1 MENNPTFEGPK
12 GTGPKLEH
20 VAAARGRGHWR
31 DVWSKFRRR
40 RLALVSLILI
50 TFIYLLGIFAPL
62 IQTHDYQETNLR
74 RTQQGPD
81 IENWLGT
88 DRAGRDLY
96 TRVLWGIQT
105 TVIITVTTF
114 VTGSLFLGVSIGLVA
129 GYFRGWIDAVI
140 MRVGEVVS
148 AFPDILLIILL
159 AATLR
164 PRIIELARNIEDST
178 GISGLVSSGIVDYV
192 VIGIALL
199 PLSWFG
205 MMRLVRGQVLV
216 LRDAEYVQAARA
228 MGTSTPRILFRHILP
243 NVVSPIIV
251 SVSFGIG
258 AIALSEVVLSF
269 FGLGVQ
275 PPRPSLGVMIGEV
288 TARGGASVSVLR
300 DHPEQLLAPIIVVW
314 LLIFCWNIVGDALN
328 DVLNPRAR

>member
-1 MENNPTFEGPK
+1 MNTDSATSELK
-12 GTGPKLEH
+12 
-20 VAAARGRGHWR
+20 RSRSHWR
-31 DVWSKFRRR
+31 QVWANFRRR
-40 RLALVSLILI
+40 RLAFISLII
-50 TFIYLLGIFAPL
+50 VAIIYLLGIVAPL
-62 IQTHDYQETNLR
+62 IQTHDYQETNIGK
-74 RTQQGPD
+74 TQQGPD
-81 IENWLGT
+81 NENWLGT
-88 DRAGRDLY
+88 DRLGRDIY
-96 TRVLWGIQT
+96 TRVVWGIQT
-105 TVIITVTTF
+105 TVIITATTLI
-114 VTGSLFLGVSIGLVA
+114 TGSLFLGVTMGLMA

-140 MRVGEVVS
+140 MRIGEVIS

-164 PRIIELARNIEDST
+164 PRIVELARAIEDST
-178 GISGLVSSGIVDYV
+178 NITGLVSSGVVDYL
-192 VIGIALL
+192 VIGVALL

-205 MMRLVRGQVLV
+205 MMRLVRGQVLA
-216 LRDAEYVQAARA
+216 LRDAEYVEAARA
-228 MGTSTPRILFRHILP
+228 IGTSTPRILFRHILP
-243 NVVSPIIV
+243 NVVSPVIV

-328 DVLNPRAR
+328 DVFNPRAR

>member
-1 MENNPTFEGPK
+1 MTSATQTDHLIDDLPS
-12 GTGPKLEH
+12 
-20 VAAARGRGHWR
+20 ARGHWR
-31 DVWSKFRRR
+31 NVWSKFRRR
-40 RLALVSLILI
+40 RLALISLILI
-50 TFIYLLGIFAPL
+50 TFIYLLGIFAPV
-62 IQTHDYQETNLR
+62 IQTHDYQETDLR
-74 RTQQGPD
+74 RTQQGPSA
-81 IENWLGT
+81 ENWFGT

-96 TRVLWGIQT
+96 TRVVWGIQT

-114 VTGSLFLGVSIGLVA
+114 ITGSLFLGVSVGLVA

-140 MRVGEVVS
+140 MRAGEVVS

-164 PRIIELARNIEDST
+164 PRIVELARDIEDST

-228 MGTSTPRILFRHILP
+228 MGTSNPRILFRHIMP

-258 AIALSEVVLSF
+258 SIALSEVVLSF

>member
-1 MENNPTFEGPK
+1 MTTEVSTDDQVLTRPSSGF
-12 GTGPKLEH
+12 
-20 VAAARGRGHWR
+20 WR
-31 DVWSKFRRR
+31 QVWSRFRHR
-40 RLALVSLILI
+40 RLAFVSLII
-50 TFIYLLGIFAPL
+50 VSFIYLLGVLAPV
-62 IQTHDYQETNLR
+62 IQTHDYQHTNLLK
-74 RTQQGPD
+74 TQQGPD
-81 IENWLGT
+81 TENWLGT
-88 DRAGRDLY
+88 DRLGRDIY
-96 TRVLWGIQT
+96 TRVVWGIQT
-105 TVIITVTTF
+105 TVIITVATF
-114 VTGSLFLGVSIGLVA
+114 ITGSLILGVTMGLVA
-129 GYFRGWIDAVI
+129 GYFRGWLDAVI
-140 MRVGEVVS
+140 MRVGEVIS

-164 PRIIELARNIEDST
+164 PRIVELARNLEDST
-178 GISGLVSSGIVDYV
+178 GVSGIVSSGIVDYL

-205 MMRLVRGQVLV
+205 MMRLVRGQVLA
-216 LRDAEYVQAARA
+216 LREAEYVEAARA

-243 NVVSPIIV
+243 NVVSPVIV

-300 DHPEQLLAPIIVVW
+300 DHPEQLLSPIIVVW
-314 LLIFCWNIVGDALN
+314 LLIFCWNIIGDALN

>member
-1 MENNPTFEGPK
+1 MNTDSVTSE
-12 GTGPKLEH
+12 L
-20 VAAARGRGHWR
+20 RGSRSHWQQ
-31 DVWSKFRRR
+31 VWANFRRR
-40 RLALVSLILI
+40 RLAFISLVIVAI
-50 TFIYLLGIFAPL
+50 IYLLGIIAPL
-62 IQTHDYQETNLR
+62 IQTHDYQETNIGK
-74 RTQQGPD
+74 TQQGPD
-81 IENWLGT
+81 NENWLGT
-88 DRAGRDLY
+88 DRLGRDIY
-96 TRVLWGIQT
+96 TRVVWGIQT
-105 TVIITVTTF
+105 TVIITATTLI
-114 VTGSLFLGVSIGLVA
+114 TGSLFLGVTMGLMA

-140 MRVGEVVS
+140 MRIGEVIS

-164 PRIIELARNIEDST
+164 PKIVELARAIEDST
-178 GISGLVSSGIVDYV
+178 NITGLVSSGVVDYL
-192 VIGIALL
+192 VIGVALL

-205 MMRLVRGQVLV
+205 MMRLVRGQVLA
-216 LRDAEYVQAARA
+216 LRDAEYVEAARA
-228 MGTSTPRILFRHILP
+228 IGTSTPRILFRHILP
-243 NVVSPIIV
+243 NVVSPVIV

-300 DHPEQLLAPIIVVW
+300 DHPEQLLAPIMVVW

-328 DVLNPRAR
+328 DVFNPRAR

>member
-1 MENNPTFEGPK
+1 MNTDSVTSE
-12 GTGPKLEH
+12 L
-20 VAAARGRGHWR
+20 RGSRSHWQQ
-31 DVWSKFRRR
+31 VWANFRRR
-40 RLALVSLILI
+40 RLAFISLVVIAI
-50 TFIYLLGIFAPL
+50 IYLLGIIAPL
-62 IQTHDYQETNLR
+62 IQTHDYQETNIGK
-74 RTQQGPD
+74 TQQGPD
-81 IENWLGT
+81 NENWLGT
-88 DRAGRDLY
+88 DRLGRDIY
-96 TRVLWGIQT
+96 TRVVWGIQT
-105 TVIITVTTF
+105 TVIITATTLI
-114 VTGSLFLGVSIGLVA
+114 TGSLFLGVTMGLMA

-140 MRVGEVVS
+140 MRIGEVIS

-164 PRIIELARNIEDST
+164 PKIVELARAIEDST
-178 GISGLVSSGIVDYV
+178 NITGLVSSGVVDYL
-192 VIGIALL
+192 VIGVALL

-205 MMRLVRGQVLV
+205 MMRLVRGQVLA
-216 LRDAEYVQAARA
+216 LRDAEYVEAARA
-228 MGTSTPRILFRHILP
+228 IGTSTPRILFRHILP
-243 NVVSPIIV
+243 NVVSPVIV

-328 DVLNPRAR
+328 DVFNPRAR